1 MLVQIRE
8 SFFGVLVVYFN
19 HLFFKNNGE
28 GLMQFKKSEAIQVSQ
43 QFLTTK
49 LLRLILMATIA
60 FVFLQTTLSFAQ
72 NFPNRPIKVIV
83 TYPPGGSSDLITRL
97 VGQKLGEHF
106 GTPVL
111 VENKAGAGSLIGS
124 DFVAKASPDG
134 YTLLVGGLFNMVM
147 NKALMKNLPYDPA
160 KDFVPLGYVSS
171 YPFVLTLRPDF
182 PANNLAEMVKVMKEK
197 PGQYSYG
204 SAGVGTLQHVWGNIL
219 LRNLGLELIHVPF
232 KGSPPAYQEMMAG
245 RLDMIF
251 DNVSS
256 SKSYVQTGRIKGV
269 AVSSE
274 KRTLALPNLPTIN
287 ETNLTKFN
295 GESWFGIFA
304 PTGTSPAIV
313 NKLRAAMA
321 QINKDSEFNG
331 QIEQDGGRLLNIPAS
346 QQQAFLLDE
355 INRWVPVVMNS
366 NIKVD

>member
-1 MLVQIRE
+1 MPPNFYRRLQLITLAI
-8 SFFGVLVVYFN
+8 S
-19 HLFFKNNGE
+19 LFS
-28 GLMQFKKSEAIQVSQ
+28 MSSP
-43 QFLTTK
+43 
-49 LLRLILMATIA
+49 
-60 FVFLQTTLSFAQ
+60 FAQ
-72 NFPNRPIKVIV
+72 DVDYPKGPVKLIVPIGAGGGTDILGRKVA
-83 TYPPGGSSDLITRL
+83 
-97 VGQKLGEHF
+97 QKLTEILKQSTF
-106 GTPVL
+106 
-111 VENKAGAGSLIGS
+111 VENKAGAGSLIGT

-182 PANNLAEMVKVMKEK
+182 PANNLAEIVKVMKEK

-256 SKSYVQTGRIKGV
+256 SKSYVQTGRIKGI

-321 QINKDSEFNG
+321 QINKDSEFNA

-355 INRWVPVVMNS
+355 INRWVPVVINS